1 VKGQPTQEDLAREMV
16 REGIRDSRLLDAFRA
31 VPRALFVP
39 PELVEHAYVDEP
51 LPIEHDQV
59 TTQPSLLAKMI
70 ESLALRGSENVL
82 EVGTGHGFQ
91 TALLSRLAARVSSV
105 ERFEDVARRARANLA
120 RYGARNVTIVAGD
133 GSAGLPEQ
141 APFDAILI
149 SAAFPS
155 VPPPLAQQLAPG
167 GRLVQPLGSGGN
179 EEVVLFEKRGGRL
192 DKVWTVTDARFVKL
206 FGEHGFPA

>member
-1 VKGQPTQEDLAREMV
+1 MARLRTQEDLAREMGFEGV
-16 REGIRDSRLLDAFRA
+16 RDGRLLEAFRA

-70 ESLALRGSENVL
+70 ESLSLRGSENVL
-82 EVGTGHGFQ
+82 EVGTGYGFQ
-91 TALLSRLAARVSSV
+91 TALLSRLAARVWSV
-105 ERFEDVARRARANLA
+105 ERFAEIAQRARENLA
-120 RYGARNVTIVAGD
+120 RYGARNVTVVGGD

-141 APFDAILI
+141 APFDAILV

-155 VPPPLAQQLAPG
+155 VPAPLADQLAPG
-167 GRLVQPLGSGGN
+167 GRLVQPLGSGGS
-179 EEVVLFEKRGGRL
+179 EEVVLFEKREGVLARAR
-192 DKVWTVTDARFVKL
+192 TVTAARFVKL